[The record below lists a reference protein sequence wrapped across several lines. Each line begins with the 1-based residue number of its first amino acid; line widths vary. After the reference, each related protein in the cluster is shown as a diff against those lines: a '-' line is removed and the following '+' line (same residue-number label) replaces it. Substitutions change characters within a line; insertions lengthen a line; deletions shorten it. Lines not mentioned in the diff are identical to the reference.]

1 MLRYKLDSIPDQ
13 WALVP
18 VGANK
23 APYQK
28 GWQDKRLTKADIISE
43 LEKAN
48 TKCRAIGVACGSPS
62 GGLLFVDH
70 DGPSVADLLR
80 DRFGLEDLPETVAV
94 TSGKPGRFQAIYRVP
109 EEFWPAIKTA
119 KFKAATKGEQL
130 ELRWDGAQSVVV
142 GEHPETGSYK
152 WLPGR
157 APWELDVAEAPTV
170 LVEAML
176 SAAPTPKTSPTP
188 PLRSKATPVNL
199 STIPLEALISR
210 EHRDWLLDGVAE
222 GGRNDSAF
230 RIACDLMGAS
240 EWARGRGL
248 AVDGDPRA
256 LFDQFVSR
264 CSPPLKEREATTV
277 WNSAANS
284 GPTPCLSDDKLEN
297 CVKAHDRRQRMR
309 SVSGGGGDGYGGDD
323 DVPAAQQIVADEK
336 VFVPLGYQRDTYFYL
351 PRGQKQVISL
361 SSSRH
366 IERQLLA
373 IAPKAWWTR
382 TFPKVNAKTGET
394 SIDWTS
400 AIDWCYRVN
409 HDVGVYDPTRI
420 RGRGCWIDDGRIVF
434 HLGDRQ
440 ILDGTKHDV
449 GGFESEYIYE
459 RGPRLKGPSDSPLSL
474 EEARFLIDTAK
485 LMRWEQPASAALL
498 CGWIVLA
505 PVCGALRWRPHIWIV
520 GGAGSGKS
528 TVMSEFVKPLLGGIE
543 THALGA
549 STEAGLRQH
558 LSCDAIPLIIDEA
571 ENADAF
577 RDEHRIQ
584 GIMEL
589 ARLSSSE
596 TGAKTFK
603 GSAQGSANEYMIRS
617 AFLLSSITSS
627 LKQGSDKSRFAL
639 LQLQGEESEN
649 PEAYSSASKQWE
661 TLKGRLSKI
670 DTEVGRRLVART
682 VSLLPAL
689 RKNVEVFSTLA
700 ASRFGSQ
707 RSGDQFGFLLAG
719 AYSLVSDG
727 VATEAAAEKFFDAFQ
742 LEEHLEPSKTSADH
756 QRLYETILAAPVRL
770 PGLPDTSI
778 GVLIDIAR
786 EKFYDNSISKDVAS
800 NYLQTRGLKVEI
812 EPGEPRV
819 LLVSNNH
826 PGVKRLLRE
835 TPWMNDWRTVLK
847 QRPGAITTGAKWF
860 AGGHVSKCVALALP

>member
-1 MLRYKLDSIPDQ
+1 VLRYQLDALPDH

-28 GWQDKRLTKADIISE
+28 GWQDKRLDKVDIISE
-43 LEKAN
+43 LERTNTRCKAV
-48 TKCRAIGVACGSPS
+48 GVACGTPS

-80 DRFGLEDLPETVAV
+80 ETFGIEELPETVAV
-94 TSGKPGRFQAIYRVP
+94 TSGKPGRFQAIYIVP
-109 EEFWPAIKTA
+109 DEFWPAIKTT
-119 KFKAATKGEQL
+119 KFKAAVKGEQL
-130 ELRWDGAQSVVV
+130 ELRWDGAQSVVI

-157 APWELDVAEAPTV
+157 APWELDIAEAPMV

-176 SAAPTPKTSPTP
+176 PQPHAPKTPPTP
-188 PLRSKATPVNL
+188 PPSKATPVNL
-199 STIPLEALISR
+199 SSIPLESLVSR

-222 GGRNDSAF
+222 GGRNDSAY
-230 RIACDLMGAS
+230 RIACDLMGAY
-240 EWARGRGL
+240 EWARSRGL
-248 AVDGDPRA
+248 TVDGDPRS
-256 LFDQFVSR
+256 LFDQFVER
-264 CSPPLKEREATTV
+264 CSPPLEEREATTV
-277 WNSAANS
+277 WNSAATS
-284 GPTPCLSDDKLEN
+284 SPTPCLSQDKLEN
-297 CVKAHDRRQRMR
+297 CVAAIQRRQRSR
-309 SVSGGGGDGYGGDD
+309 SLPTSYGGEDD
-323 DVPAAQQIVADEK
+323 DIPPAQQIVADEK
-336 VFVPLGYQRDTYFYL
+336 VFVPLGYHRDTYFYL

-361 SSSRH
+361 SASRH

-373 IAPKAWWTR
+373 IAGKAWWTR
-382 TFPKVNAKTGET
+382 TFPKVNGKTGET
-394 SIDWTS
+394 TIDWTS
-400 AIDWCYRVN
+400 AIDWCYRMN
-409 HDVGVYDPTRI
+409 HEVGVYDPTRI
-420 RGRGCWIDDGRIVF
+420 RGRGCWIDDSRIVF

-440 ILDGTKHDV
+440 IVDGEQHEV
-449 GGFESEYIYE
+449 GGFKSEFIYE
-459 RGPRLKGPSDSPLSL
+459 RGPRLQGPTAPPLTL
-474 EEARFLIDTAK
+474 DEARFLIDTAK

-528 TVMSEFVKPLLGGIE
+528 TVMSEFVKPLLGGIQ
-543 THALGA
+543 THALGS

-558 LSCDAIPLIIDEA
+558 LGSDAIPLIIDEA

-603 GSAQGSANEYMIRS
+603 GSAAGSATEYMIRS

-639 LQLQGEESEN
+639 LQLQGEASED
-649 PEAYSSASKQWE
+649 PEAYLRSSEQWQV
-661 TLKGRLSKI
+661 LKERLRKI
-670 DTEVGRRLVART
+670 DAEIGRRLVART
-682 VSLLPAL
+682 VSLLPTL
-689 RKNVEVFSTLA
+689 RQNVEIFSTLA

-727 VATEAAAEKFFDAFQ
+727 LASEAAAEKFFDAFQ

-756 QRLYETILAAPVRL
+756 QRLYETLLAVPVRL
-770 PGLPDTSI
+770 PGLLESSI
-778 GVLIDIAR
+778 GVLIEIAR
-786 EKFYDNSISKDVAS
+786 DRRISNDIPS
-800 NYLQTRGLKVEI
+800 NTAADYLQTIGLRI
-812 EPGEPRV
+812 EREAGKADV
-819 LLVSNNH
+819 LLVSNTH
-826 PGVKRLLRE
+826 PGVKRLLRD
-835 TPWMNDWRTVLK
+835 TPWVNDWRTVLK

-860 AGGHVSKCVALALP
+860 AGGHVSKCVAVALP

>member
-1 MLRYKLDSIPDQ
+1 MLRYQLDSIPDD
-13 WALVP
+13 WVLVP
-18 VGANK
+18 VGSNK

-28 GWQDKRLTKADIISE
+28 GWQDKRLSKVDVLAE
-43 LEKAN
+43 LDRAN
-48 TKCRAIGVACGSPS
+48 TRCKAVGVACGTPS

-70 DGPSVADLLR
+70 DGPSVSDLLLEK
-80 DRFGLEDLPETVAV
+80 FGLEELPPTVAV
-94 TSGKPGRFQAIYRVP
+94 TSGREGRFQAIYRVP
-109 EEFWPAIKTA
+109 EEFWTAIKTT
-119 KFKAATKGEQL
+119 KFKAATKGELL

-142 GEHPETGSYK
+142 GEHPDTGSYK
-152 WLPGR
+152 WLAGR
-157 APWELDVAEAPTV
+157 APWELDVAEAPMV

-176 SAAPTPKTSPTP
+176 VSPQTAPKTSPTP
-188 PLRSKATPVNL
+188 PPSKATRVNL
-199 STIPLEALISR
+199 SSIPLESLISR

-230 RIACDLMGAS
+230 RIACDLMGAF

-248 AVDGDPRA
+248 AIDGDPRA

-264 CSPPLKEREATTV
+264 CSPPLKDREATTV

-284 GPTPCLSDDKLEN
+284 APTPCLSIDKLEN
-297 CVKAHDRRQRMR
+297 CVAAQQRRQQIR
-309 SVSGGGGDGYGGDD
+309 SVGSTYGGDD
-323 DVPAAQQIVADEK
+323 ELPPAQQIVADEK
-336 VFVPLGYQRDTYFYL
+336 VFVPLGYHRDTYYYL

-361 SSSRH
+361 SSSKH

-382 TFPKVNAKTGET
+382 QFPKVNGKTGET
-394 SIDWTS
+394 TIDWTT
-400 AIDWCYRVN
+400 AIDWCYRMN
-409 HDVGVYDPTRI
+409 HEVGVYDPTRI
-420 RGRGCWIDDGRIVF
+420 RGRGCWIDGSRIVF

-440 ILDGTKHDV
+440 ILDGVKHEV
-449 GGFESEYIYE
+449 GGFESEFIYE
-459 RGPRLKGPSDSPLSL
+459 RGARLQGPSDDALSL

-505 PVCGALRWRPHIWIV
+505 PVCGALRWRPHVWIV

-528 TVMSEFVKPLLGGIE
+528 TVMAEFVKPLLGGIQS
-543 THALGA
+543 HALGS
-549 STEAGLRQH
+549 STEAGLRQM
-558 LSCDAIPLIIDEA
+558 LGSDAIPLIIDEA
-571 ENADAF
+571 ENADTF

-596 TGAKTFK
+596 TGAKTYK
-603 GSAQGSANEYMIRS
+603 GSAAGSATEYMIRS

-639 LQLQGEESEN
+639 LQLQGDDSEN
-649 PEAYSSASKQWE
+649 PEAYSRSSEQWE
-661 TLKGRLSKI
+661 ALKARLAKI
-670 DTEVGRRLVART
+670 DLEVGRRLVART

-689 RKNVEVFSTLA
+689 RKNVETFSTLA

-756 QRLYETILAAPVRL
+756 QRLYETLLTAPVRL

-778 GVLIDIAR
+778 GVLIEVAR
-786 EKFYDNSISKDVAS
+786 EKVYDSSIPKDTAS
-800 NYLQTRGLKVEI
+800 NYLQTVGLKVEI
-812 EPGEPRV
+812 EPGLPPV
-819 LLVSNNH
+819 LLVSNTH
-826 PGVKRLLRE
+826 PGVKRLLKD

-847 QRPGAITTGAKWF
+847 QRPGANPTGTKWF
-860 AGGHVSKCVALALP
+860 AGGYVSKCVALALP